1 MPGFIFGQNSKL
13 TIGAP
18 GTIIDIEHLFAYH
31 EERKVFDMVICA
43 TETIVVS
50 REGERVSNKGET
62 REQTIRKI
70 EFRLPTL
77 TDEELRM
84 VNGFIKGIKKA

>member
-1 MPGFIFGQNSKL
+1 MRVKVHIIF
-13 TIGAP
+13 
-18 GTIIDIEHLFAYH
+18 IEHLFAYH

-50 REGERVSNKGET
+50 RDGERVSNKGET

>member
-1 MPGFIFGQNSKL
+1 MG
-13 TIGAP
+13 
-18 GTIIDIEHLFAYH
+18 
-31 EERKVFDMVICA
+31 ICA

-77 TDEELRM
+77 TDAELRM

>member
-1 MPGFIFGQNSKL
+1 MG
-13 TIGAP
+13 
-18 GTIIDIEHLFAYH
+18 
-31 EERKVFDMVICA
+31 ICA

>member
-1 MPGFIFGQNSKL
+1 M
-13 TIGAP
+13 TVGAP
-18 GTIIDIEHLFAYH
+18 GAIIIIEHLFAYH
-31 EERKVFDMVICA
+31 EERKVFDMVMYA